1 MISYFVFSH
10 FRIHLVPY
18 KDKEITKLYY
28 SIGEVSAMFSVNNSL
43 IRFWEKEFDIIKPKK
58 NKKGN
63 RMFTPVDVENFHL
76 IFHLVKERG
85 YTLQGAKDHL
95 KGNIDKAASQHEIVK
110 RLQKIK
116 SFLIEIKEDL

>member
-18 KDKEITKLYY
+18 KEKEITKLYY